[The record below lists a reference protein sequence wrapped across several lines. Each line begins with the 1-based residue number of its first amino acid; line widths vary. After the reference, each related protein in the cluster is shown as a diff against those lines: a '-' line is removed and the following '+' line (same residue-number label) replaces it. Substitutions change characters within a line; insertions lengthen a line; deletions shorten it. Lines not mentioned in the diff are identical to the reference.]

1 MKIDLPFKEIDIP
14 NLDKVITEL
23 KNYTKNI
30 HPGLYQAI
38 NTDTPFSRL
47 AAEAMWE
54 KQYDVDIG
62 MWRNAYPDVY
72 QDVLEECPTV
82 KESLKEYGEV
92 VNLAFFCLW
101 QKESPIH
108 SDDTVMHLYDQKTRM
123 NPEHK
128 HLYEKFPDFIV
139 RSRINIPLFNCEKSR
154 TVWWEPKEEK
164 TFILNGPIR
173 TYKEHECSK
182 LAEITLSKATIL
194 RVDIPHQVVNDG
206 WRFPRLA
213 ATLTMDKDLTCYLT
227 KN

>member
-1 MKIDLPFKEIDIP
+1 MLPYKELDIP
-14 NLDKVITEL
+14 ELDKIQKEL
-23 KNYTKNI
+23 RRYTQI
-30 HPGLYQAI
+30 LHPDLFTAV
-38 NTDTPFSRL
+38 NTGISTLLSVMQVNELNGKGGF
-47 AAEAMWE
+47 
-54 KQYDVDIG
+54 
-62 MWRNAYPDVY
+62 WRNSYPDIY
-72 QDVLEECPTV
+72 DDILKECPTLQ
-82 KESLKEYGEV
+82 KSFQEYGNIINV
-92 VNLAFFCLW
+92 AFFCLW

-139 RSRINIPLFNCEKSR
+139 KSRINIPLFNCEKSR
-154 TVWWEPKEEK
+154 TVWWDPIVEK
-164 TFILNGPIR
+164 NFILNGPIR
-173 TYKEHECSK
+173 TYKEHECNK

-213 ATLTMDKDLTCYLT
+213 ATLTMDKDLTCFLT